1 MGALQ
6 GDSEQEWGKMFI
18 EYGTHKEL
26 GGTVHK
32 ARCGSMHFDGW
43 SILIL
48 STSLGEE

>member
-32 ARCGSMHFDGW
+32 ARGGSMHFDG
-43 SILIL
+43 
-48 STSLGEE
+48 